1 MALSREELQQIEKNW
16 KQGKAKQAEMSTKS
30 NQAPA
35 KNRYVPTLEKKKEIA
50 QKAQDNRDMQSMQMA
65 NDLMASQKS
74 VPIQPDTSMPTSVN
88 KLSGT
93 TDMSLPSGV
102 TKFGDSKPSNLN
114 LNNMPSDTL
123 EPMKKGGAT
132 WTKAYDYENAWK
144 PLSRTER
151 QGLER
156 EARNIQSKG
165 TSASMEEMDR
175 LREIYDIVDEN
186 DRKVA
191 VNDKSNID
199 KYLSPNY
206 RLSSQEESIAK
217 EMIDNYFNDNPTAK
231 KLLQASSSNANR
243 ASKIRSQMTKKEQEE
258 YAKMT
263 ALMNKTSNLS
273 AFTYGM
279 LNIMPFGNTAMDK
292 MGELMGVDDA
302 YNYSAQ
308 EKNVKTQSPL
318 AYMGGDMTSK
328 LAAYSVLGGELE
340 KIPALAKATNGA
352 GSFLTGGNKVARNM
366 IGNVLRGDIADII
379 LDTIPT
385 EIENYRNGMSGTDIA
400 KDTALNLLG
409 NTAFN
414 AVGEVV
420 PYLWKSA
427 RGQLGNVAE
436 EATNLPTKSNLEME
450 REALQSSQNDMD
462 ALAQYLRENP
472 TDVPPNAPTPVR
484 PTNLEMEQASNVDNM
499 DVLRQAMAE
508 QEAERVAREEAE
520 RIAREQAAREVPRVG
535 EEPSVIK
542 NEPLNDVKAPNEV
555 SPAQDIKQKQLDII
569 NKTNPAPDDQHAWV
583 RDLDDIKTFEEVW
596 KEDPD
601 IDPDFTDEMAQEAM
615 RTGKIKVYS
624 SYNIEDG
631 TFVTPSYMEALAYAG
646 DPNNVKSAVVNLDDV
661 AWIDSTQGQLAKVA
675 KETPVEEV
683 AEKANKNFHEYVNTK
698 KLQNGIK
705 FDNEAEVNAAK
716 ASGEVAEQVAKEV
729 PADADK
735 IARYQRLL
743 NDEDY
748 LNSEAK
754 RLAER
759 DTAMGFAKDIDQAKM
774 ELQDLARR
782 NLKNVDADNVAKEVP
797 TPNKVMAED
806 IGLNPNTVLD
816 DEANTIEEEIARNEP
831 YDLTFDPA
839 NYEKGNTKVSQTY
852 TNTGRNGNGWNE
864 GEYGKYTDPSNYT
877 YESASEAESV
887 AKAEQARLDEGREA
901 YKEAR
906 LNKDGLTHEDVDGL
920 MMEWRETIEDARALE
935 AEGGDAS
942 ALWEE
947 SNRIFRKIQQE
958 ETHNAQA
965 LQALA
970 KWSRNTPEGML
981 MEAEQIVN
989 GKIKKPRLSASEKLL
1004 NKVMKQH
1011 REIEFSAEFQ
1021 KKFLAEA
1028 EKLQKLDIDSREA
1041 KEIMG
1046 NLGKMVNAEIP
1057 VKLSDKVQTIL
1068 MDNML
1073 GNFRTLI
1080 ARNAGGNVGLNVMEQ
1095 LAERPL
1101 AAAID
1106 SLVSLKTGVR
1116 KQAGLSVEGLKEYM
1130 QGFGKGLKDEGLD
1143 VLHGVHTARS
1153 GENTIKNAIDAN
1165 HQVFKSR
1172 VGKIYD
1178 GLVKHGLSVGDRPFY
1193 EAVYKQTLGDYYR
1206 LWEKGQMGDVLQ
1218 SLTEKQFNE
1227 YAKLAANTNALAAV
1241 YQDNSEL
1248 AKAFTGMKND
1258 IGMLSEGLFG
1268 VDILSQFSMP
1278 FVKTPANVVNRAI
1291 DYSPLGLVR
1300 NSFRTGKELKAGT
1313 FDQGRFVNEAA
1324 RNILGTGLMGGA
1336 AVGAKNALMT
1346 GGYSEDAEEKAAQKE
1361 RGMQEFAFRYHD
1373 KDGNEKNMD
1382 ISWIPVV
1389 GSNAVAAAAAYD
1401 AYKNGEGNALDNL
1414 AAGAKAGAQS
1424 MFDQSFFQGMQR
1436 LFGTGE
1442 TYNSDKGIGEN
1453 IANVVKQGTG
1463 QAIPSLARQIAQVSD
1478 PYQRDVSNSNGGNYD
1493 LNSIIKNI
1501 PGARQALLAPKVGTN
1516 GELMLESQGRSLGH
1530 RILEDMISPGKV
1542 TEIQPDALSDEAKRL
1557 SDITGNTD
1565 AYKPKASVKKL
1576 ELEEPL
1582 TNEQIVEYEQK
1593 FGDTID
1599 KAGKATINNSYYN
1612 SLDTESQENLLKN
1625 VYGSVKDAINHEYNG
1640 KEDNGGAKAFRSA
1653 YNLAGGGDA
1662 GTQAGIKAVIDYHM
1676 SKALMGT
1683 SSEWTR
1689 DLYSSGDQTKINN
1702 YKKAKDIAKTYGQD
1716 SISENEFKIYE
1727 HKGDAAF
1734 RTELKYKQMAKDVG
1748 LKSATE
1754 GFKKAVGNGMSP
1766 QQYADEDKLIKSIQ
1780 IGTDEFGDPQY
1791 LDHDETTG
1799 QILKDYGEAG
1809 LRDYATIKQA
1819 GGTKTTY
1826 NAFRLYSK
1834 KAGTTPT
1841 IPSLDP
1847 SQYMSQVE
1855 KIEKYNPK
1863 GQSNGEVSQ
1872 EELETYLKDN
1882 NYSLDAARS
1891 YAQAF
1896 FGDDYT
1902 VNVTKKGKYDI
1913 KKKK

>member
-65 NDLMASQKS
+65 NDLMESQKS
-74 VPIQPDTSMPTSVN
+74 VPIQQDTSMPTSVN

-114 LNNMPSDTL
+114 LNNKPSDTL
-123 EPMKKGGAT
+123 EPMKNGGAT

-191 VNDKSNID
+191 VNDKSNVD
-199 KYLSPNY
+199 KYLAPNY
-206 RLSSQEESIAK
+206 RLSDKEQSIAK
-217 EMIDNYFNDNPTAK
+217 EMVDNYFKENPNAK

-243 ASKIRSQMTKKEQEE
+243 ASKIRSQMTRKEQEE

-308 EKNVKTQSPL
+308 EKNIKTQSPL

-352 GSFLTGGNKVARNM
+352 GSFLTGGNKVAGNM
-366 IGNVLRGDIADII
+366 IGNVLRGDIADIV

-472 TDVPPNAPTPVR
+472 TDVPPNAPTPAR

-520 RIAREQAAREVPRVG
+520 RIVREQATREVPRVG
-535 EEPSVIK
+535 EEPSLIAE
-542 NEPLNDVKAPNEV
+542 N
-555 SPAQDIKQKQLDII
+555 
-569 NKTNPAPDDQHAWV
+569 
-583 RDLDDIKTFEEVW
+583 
-596 KEDPD
+596 
-601 IDPDFTDEMAQEAM
+601 
-615 RTGKIKVYS
+615 
-624 SYNIEDG
+624 
-631 TFVTPSYMEALAYAG
+631 
-646 DPNNVKSAVVNLDDV
+646 
-661 AWIDSTQGQLAKVA
+661 
-675 KETPVEEV
+675 PVEEV
-683 AEKANKNFHEYVNTK
+683 AET
-698 KLQNGIK
+698 
-705 FDNEAEVNAAK
+705 
-716 ASGEVAEQVAKEV
+716 VAKET
-729 PADADK
+729 PKAEMGTKASAPTEDIDYNRILADK
-735 IARYQRLL
+735 KYRNAQVKKWMKWY
-743 NDEDY
+743 E
-748 LNSEAK
+748 EK
-754 RLAER
+754 
-759 DTAMGFAKDIDQAKM
+759 GFPKDKGQMQM
-774 ELQDLARR
+774 ELEDFARR
-782 NLKNVDADNVAKEVP
+782 KLKEASSEVTDATKNAAEEVVDAGKPVYTEADIAEIKNYENNRRALIEAMARGQMNADELMQTSRSIWELDDYMNQKHP
-797 TPNKVMAED
+797 DLFQDGNYLGLDDASKTIAED

-816 DEANTIEEEIARNEP
+816 DETNTIEEEIARNEP

-839 NYEKGNTKVSQTY
+839 DYEKGNTKVSQTY

-947 SNRIFRKIQQE
+947 SNKIFRKIQQE

-1258 IGMLSEGLFG
+1258 IGTLSEGLFG

-1453 IANVVKQGTG
+1453 IANVVKQGAG

-1754 GFKKAVGNGMSP
+1754 GFKKAVGSGMSP

-1780 IGTDEFGDPQY
+1780 IGTDEFGDPKY

-1872 EELETYLKDN
+1872 EELEAYLKDN